1 MGKITI
7 EVDIRQIE
15 KAIEKL
21 SPEDQRKL
29 EEKLWRLQMENIVR
43 KMRRFAREN
52 KITERQIKKLCEE
65 VRQELYEEKIKGG
78 G

>member
-7 EVDIRQIE
+7 EVDIKQIE

>member
-7 EVDIRQIE
+7 EVDIKQIE

-52 KITERQIKKLCEE
+52 KVTERQIKKLCEE